1 MAILSAI
8 NNFIS
13 TFPMWYRLFQFFF
26 WILNAAFYR
35 RVYYLGKDN
44 IPPRGTATILASN
57 HSNGFMDPVL
67 MSDYQPRPVYFWVAA
82 SEIPGNIVGTAMRV
96 LHSIPIYRAKEG
108 NMERNKETFRI
119 TKQHLHTGWKAM
131 FIAPE
136 GRCVVQKRLLPLKKG
151 CVRLAFEL
159 LEENNWGQPVA
170 IVPTGLNYTYHTGF
184 RSDVYVVFGMPIM
197 INDYQAAYLDDKE
210 VAIATVTK
218 ALHEGIQNQMVY
230 LEPEDE
236 ALSERLLPLLRNGF
250 QRKAWPI
257 LSKDEQYFRA
267 EQALAQRV
275 GCSTADEKAACEAA
289 LDQYKQVLATHE
301 VADVGVVGA
310 KRSLIWVLLGMPFWL
325 LGTLAGC
332 VPHEIARRLRNKLVP
347 FPEFSTSFAM
357 TMGLAM
363 WLVWSIL
370 LVSITTFWLGWW
382 ALLLPVVLVGLQI
395 YAYHYQDYY
404 HEWRAQSAFQHL
416 SPTIQQTLQNQR
428 QQIPLLG

>member
-1 MAILSAI
+1 MANLGKLFHSQ
-8 NNFIS
+8 S
-13 TFPMWYRLFQFFF
+13 CFPMFYRLFQFFF

-35 RVYYLGKDN
+35 RVYYLGKAN

-119 TKQHLHTGWKAM
+119 TKQHLHTGWHAM

-159 LEENNWGQPVA
+159 LEENNWAQPVA
-170 IVPTGLNYTYHTGF
+170 IVPTGLNYTYHTRF
-184 RSDVYVVFGMPIM
+184 RSDVYIVFGTPILV
-197 INDYQAAYLDDKE
+197 NDYQAAYLADKE
-210 VAIATVTK
+210 AAIGTVT
-218 ALHEGIQNQMVY
+218 ADLREGMIDQMVY
-230 LEPEDE
+230 IEPEDE
-236 ALSERLLPLLRNGF
+236 ALTERLLPLLRNGF
-250 QRKAWPI
+250 QRQALPI

-275 GCSTADEKAACEAA
+275 GRSTAEEKAASQAA
-289 LDQYKQVLATHE
+289 LDQYEQALAALGVTDE
-301 VADVGVVGA
+301 GVVGP
-310 KRSLIWVLLGMPFWL
+310 KRSVAWVALGAPLWVL
-325 LGTLAGC
+325 GTVAGRL
-332 VPHEIARRLRNKLVP
+332 PHEVARRLRNKLVP

-363 WLVWSIL
+363 WLVWGIL
-370 LVSITTFWLGWW
+370 LTSVGAVWLGWW
-382 ALLLPVVLVGLQI
+382 ALLLPAVLVGLQV
-395 YAYHYQDYY
+395 YAYHYQDYFR
-404 HEWRAQSAFQHL
+404 EWRAQGRFHRLDVAN
-416 SPTIQQTLQNQR
+416 QQKLQTKR
-428 QQIPLLG
+428 QQIQLLR